1 MFAMP
6 FFTCLLSHKKRKER
20 LSNFLLMGM
29 YTTESMKKIVK
40 RKRNNLLTGEISR
53 GKYVIEIDSFTYTF
67 STVE

>member
-1 MFAMP
+1 
-6 FFTCLLSHKKRKER
+6 
-20 LSNFLLMGM
+20 M